1 LTASVSPS
9 AATGTVTFYDGT
21 TSLGSGTLSSG
32 TATLSTTFSTT
43 GTHSLT
49 AIYGGDLNYA
59 TSSSAAEI
67 ITVSAASNSAT
78 SSSSADC
85 GNQDSTD
92 SVYTTA
98 ADAFTS
104 GTNTVTSPSITVS
117 NANESAI
124 CAQNSGT
131 TVTVTNPTIVSSSAG
146 TNAND
151 SSVYG
156 TDAAILA
163 YGSSTT
169 SATGG
174 SINVTD
180 GSISTTG
187 LYGNGVFASGD
198 GATVTLNGTTIT
210 TTGSNAH
217 GVGATEGGTLNLT
230 NVTATTSG
238 ASSPVVASGQGGG
251 TVWVS
256 GGTYTAGGYQSA
268 GLYLTGTSEITG
280 GTFTASN
287 AEAAVVDGSD
297 SPAVLT
303 GAALSGTGGDDRG
316 VLLYSSSASTS
327 GVSSFTMSGGSIT
340 YNCPVTSTGTTCANG
355 STSRGQNNPATLFSV
370 ANATSTISLTD
381 VKVTN
386 NTSTTTNSY
395 GTLLTAQALNS
406 GTWGTAGS
414 NGGNVTFTAMGT
426 AVTGNVIVDNIS
438 TATIQIYKDSSQA
451 GSTLTGAINSANT
464 GKTVSLV
471 LDSASKWAVTG
482 TSYLTT
488 LAGLT
493 LNGTTVSNIDGGGH
507 CVYYSGSI
515 NGSTSTTTY
524 TLSGNSGGYL
534 APKGTTGLTCD

>member
-9 AATGTVTFYDGT
+9 AATGAVTFYDGT

-49 AIYGGDLNYA
+49 AIYGGDSNYA
-59 TSSSAAEI
+59 TSSSAAVSI
-67 ITVSAASNSAT
+67 AVSA

-85 GNQDSTD
+85 GNQDSAN
-92 SVYTTA
+92 SVYATA
-98 ADAFTS
+98 ADVFTS
-104 GTNTVTSPSITVS
+104 GTNTLTSPSITVS

-131 TVTVTNPTIVSSSAG
+131 TVTVTNPTITSSSAS

-151 SSVYG
+151 ARFYG
-156 TDAAILA
+156 TNAAILA

-187 LYGNGVFASGD
+187 IYGNGVFASGD
-198 GATVTLNGTTIT
+198 GATVTLNGTTVT

-303 GAALSGTGGDDRG
+303 GTTLSGTGGDDRG
-316 VLLYSSSASTS
+316 VLLYSSSSSIS
-327 GVSSFTMSGGSIT
+327 GLSSFTMSGGSIT
-340 YNCPVTSTGTTCANG
+340 YNCPVTSTSTTCANG
-355 STSRGQNNPATLFSV
+355 STSSGRNNPATLFSV

-414 NGGNVTFTAMGT
+414 NGGNITFTAMGT
-426 AVTGNVIVDNIS
+426 AVTGDVIVDNIS
-438 TATIQIYKDSSQA
+438 TATIQIYKDSSQT
-451 GSTLTGAINSANT
+451 GSTLTGTINSTNT
-464 GKTVSLV
+464 GKTITLV
-471 LDSASKWAVTG
+471 LDSASKWTVTG

-488 LAGLT
+488 WAGLT

-507 CVYYSGSI
+507 CVYYASGSI

-534 APKGTTGLTCD
+534 APTGTTGLTCN